1 MDAHREATRA
11 AYDTVAS
18 AYANALP
25 DLSYE
30 APLDRAMIAEVVRE
44 LPERA
49 SLLDAGCGTGRLLA
63 HLREQHPSLRL
74 VGVDLSEG
82 MLAEASRATSDVE
95 LARAD
100 LAALPFEDARFDAVV
115 AWYSVIHTATDGLG
129 NIFRELAR
137 VSIPGAVILVAF
149 QVGSGERTVRRAYG
163 REVSLTAH
171 LHMPSDVESVLDSV
185 GFQREASLVRA
196 PRATEAHSQAILLA
210 RRRSV

>member
-1 MDAHREATRA
+1 MDEHRDATRT
-11 AYDTVAS
+11 AYDSLAV
-18 AYANALP
+18 AYASALP

-30 APLDRAMIAEVVRE
+30 APLDRAMIAEVTRD
-44 LPERA
+44 LPEGA

-63 HLREQHPSLRL
+63 HLREQRPTLRL
-74 VGVDLSEG
+74 VGVDLSDG

-95 LARAD
+95 LVRAD

-115 AWYSVIHTATDGLG
+115 AWYSVIHTPTDGLDE
-129 NIFRELAR
+129 IFRELAR

-171 LHMPSDVESVLDSV
+171 LHGPSDVESVLDSV
-185 GFQREASLVRA
+185 GFQRETSLIRA
-196 PRATEAHSQAILLA
+196 PWATETHRQAILLS
-210 RRRSV
+210 RKRTS